1 MLFKNIFSLL
11 IISIFILLSA
21 CGDADKEENLVNLHT
36 AASQDIVSINFPTNT
51 TESILSINSEFDFV
65 LQGTKSNNID
75 TVNITNDVNWSLSEN
90 ALSSIDQKGH
100 LVASSTAELITL
112 TAQFGHL
119 TETLELKISDAK
131 FDEVIELNKDS
142 FNIDMC
148 LSKDIKPIA
157 RYIDKDGFDEI
168 RSVDSNII
176 NTITWLIRNKE
187 DNSNSQRAYINTI
200 ANQASLQTLA
210 TGNIIIQANAL
221 SVYTG
226 TVKTSS
232 DFNQSVSNAIN
243 SIKVCNSSDTDLN
256 NCNVTSTRIE
266 KDKSLSVISVG
277 NYQASDGSNF
287 NKNITQN
294 SKWGIDNTINAGITF
309 TDDLQSLTI
318 TGKTES
324 TSAIL
329 SVACGD
335 ITQSISG
342 IDITK
347 GVTLNSAVSCDANI
361 NCLDKSSNITI
372 DKLSVSSFT
381 VRANDIDLIDNTS
394 QTFNTRPDEISLQVT
409 ANYTNA
415 TSAVITIDDELIYN
429 ITLGDGTVIEDK
441 LNSKSVY
448 NVLGSGTAK
457 IVLDYRTEEFTV
469 LLEIPL

>member
-1 MLFKNIFSLL
+1 MLFKNIFNLH

-21 CGDADKEENLVNLHT
+21 CGDADKEANLVNLHI
-36 AASQDIVSINFPTNT
+36 AASQDIVSINFPVEKN
-51 TESILSINSEFDFV
+51 ESIISINSEFNFT
-65 LQGTKSNNID
+65 LQGVKSYNID
-75 TVNITNDVNWSLSEN
+75 TINITNDVIWSLSEN
-90 ALSSIDQKGH
+90 ALSSIDQQGH

-112 TAQFGHL
+112 KAQFGHL
-119 TETLELKISDAK
+119 TETFELKISDAR
-131 FDEVIELNKDS
+131 FDEIIELDKDS

-157 RYIDKDGFDEI
+157 RYIDKDGLDEI
-168 RSVDSNII
+168 RPVDSNII
-176 NTITWLIRNKE
+176 NTIAWLIRNQE
-187 DNSNSQRAYINTI
+187 DNSASQRAYINTI

-210 TGNIIIQANAL
+210 AGNIIIQANAL

-232 DFNQSVSNAIN
+232 DFNQSVNNAMN
-243 SIKVCNSSDTDLN
+243 SIKICNSSDTDLN
-256 NCNVTSTRIE
+256 ICNVTSANIE
-266 KDKSLSVISVG
+266 KDKSISFISVG

-294 SKWGIDNTINAGITF
+294 SKWGIDNTINASIAFGN
-309 TDDLQSLTI
+309 DLQNLNI

-329 SVACGD
+329 SVACGE
-335 ITQSISG
+335 ITQPISS

-347 GVTLNSAVSCDANI
+347 GVTLNSSVSCDANI

-381 VRANDIDLIDNTS
+381 VRANDIDLVDNTS
-394 QTFNTRPDEISLQVT
+394 QTLSSRPDEISLQVT
-409 ANYTNA
+409 ANYTNS

-429 ITLGDGTVIEDK
+429 ITLGDGSIIEDK
-441 LNSKSVY
+441 LNSKGVY
-448 NVLGSGTAK
+448 NVLGPGTAK
-457 IVLDYRTEEFTV
+457 IKLDYRTEEFTV
-469 LLEIPL
+469 LLEIP

>member
-1 MLFKNIFSLL
+1 MLFKNIFNLH
-11 IISIFILLSA
+11 IISILILLSA
-21 CGDADKEENLVNLHT
+21 CGDADKEANLVNLHT
-36 AASQDIVSINFPTNT
+36 AASQDIVSINFSEDT

-65 LQGTKSNNID
+65 LQGVKSNNID
-75 TVNITNDVNWSLSEN
+75 TVNITSNVNWSLSEN

-131 FDEVIELNKDS
+131 FDEIIELNKDS
-142 FNIDMC
+142 FSIDMC

-168 RSVDSNII
+168 RPVDSNTIK
-176 NTITWLIRNKE
+176 TITWLIRNQE
-187 DNSNSQRAYINTI
+187 DNSTSQRAYINTI

-232 DFNQSVSNAIN
+232 DFNQSVGNALN

-256 NCNVTSTRIE
+256 SCNVTNAHIE
-266 KDKSLSVISVG
+266 KDKSISVISVG

-294 SKWGIDNTINAGITF
+294 SKWGIDNPTNASISFIN
-309 TDDLQSLTI
+309 DLQSLTI

-324 TSAIL
+324 TSTIL

-347 GVTLNSAVSCDANI
+347 GVTLNSSVSCDANI
-361 NCLDKSSNITI
+361 NCLDTSSNITI

-394 QTFNTRPDEISLQVT
+394 QTFNTRPDEISLRVI
-409 ANYTNA
+409 ANYTNS

-441 LNSKSVY
+441 PNSKGVY
-448 NVLGSGTAK
+448 NVLGRGTAK

-469 LLEIPL
+469 LLEIP